1 MLGAV
6 KHAARSHLARY
17 NNLVH
22 KICAQTRS
30 GFDLPWDFAGHREQ
44 ERSWFASGQ
53 LCFMEYTRDL
63 SITKS
68 RLATTRCHTGAGWY
82 RFKLKMVNGNI
93 GELVDRRTG
102 Y

>member
-22 KICAQTRS
+22 KICAQTRP

-68 RLATTRCHTGAGWY
+68 RLVTTRCHTAGIGY
-82 RFKLKMVNGNI
+82 VVAVQIENGKW
-93 GELVDRRTG
+93 
-102 Y
+102 